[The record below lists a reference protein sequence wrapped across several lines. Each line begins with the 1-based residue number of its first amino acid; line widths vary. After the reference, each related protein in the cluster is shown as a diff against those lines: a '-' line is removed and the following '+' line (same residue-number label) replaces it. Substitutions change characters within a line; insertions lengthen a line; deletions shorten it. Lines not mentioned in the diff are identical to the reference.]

1 MTVDYKRVLLK
12 ENPFPFHAVS
22 NGTTWK
28 RNVTRPEKENNL
40 FTQERLRLLE
50 DQQSFT
56 YQSEY
61 CSKSGTN
68 IYIYIYA
75 FSRRFYPKRL
85 TLHSSDSFYILSALA
100 FPGNRTHDLG
110 VANAMLYQL
119 SYRKAV
125 KRWTFKKD
133 GTATISQRRPG
144 RPRKLTPRQER
155 LLMRRVEKNRH
166 ASSLQ
171 LSKEVESQTG
181 VTISRD
187 TIRHSLQ
194 RNGMHGCR
202 PRKKPLLKPRH
213 KKARLEFA
221 RAHADKDE
229 DYWHS
234 ILWSD
239 ETKIH
244 VFGTDGF
251 KTVRRRKGEEYK
263 EKCMVPTVKHGG
275 VLMWG
280 CMSAAGVGE
289 LHFIDGIMNSQMYCS
304 ILKEKMLPS
313 PRALGRRALF
323 QHDNDPKHTSK
334 ATVGFLKKN
343 RMKVIQWPSMSP
355 DLNPIEHLWGIL
367 KRQVEHHSPSSI
379 QSLKEVILEEWK
391 KIDLA
396 KCRQLVH
403 SMPRRLGA
411 VIKNHGGHTK
421 Y

>member
-1 MTVDYKRVLLK
+1 MSQDLRKKIISLHKKGEGYKKISKALLISQNTVAKV
-12 ENPFPFHAVS
+12 V
-22 NGTTWK
+22 
-28 RNVTRPEKENNL
+28 
-40 FTQERLRLLE
+40 Q
-50 DQQSFT
+50 
-56 YQSEY
+56 
-61 CSKSGTN
+61 
-68 IYIYIYA
+68 
-75 FSRRFYPKRL
+75 
-85 TLHSSDSFYILSALA
+85 
-100 FPGNRTHDLG
+100 
-110 VANAMLYQL
+110 
-119 SYRKAV
+119 
-125 KRWTFKKD
+125 TFKKD

-144 RPRKLTPRQER
+144 RPWKLTPRQER
-155 LLMRRVEKNRH
+155 LLMRRVEENRH

-171 LSKEVESQTG
+171 LSKEVESQIG

-187 TIRHSLQ
+187 TIRRTLQ

-213 KKARLEFA
+213 KKARLEFS

-229 DYWHS
+229 DYWDS

-239 ETKIH
+239 ETKIN

-251 KTVRRRKGEEYK
+251 KTVWRRKGEEYK
-263 EKCMVPTVKHGG
+263 EKCMVPPVKHGG
-275 VLMWG
+275 GSVLMWG

-289 LHFIDGIMNSQMYCS
+289 LLFIDGIMNSQMYCS

-313 PRALGRRALF
+313 LRALGRLALF

-343 RMKVIQWPSMSP
+343 RVKVIQWPSMSP

-367 KRQVEHHSPSSI
+367 KRQVEHHSPYSI
-379 QSLKEVILEEWK
+379 QSLKKVILEEWK

-396 KCRQLVH
+396 KCCQLVN

-411 VIKNHGGHTK
+411 IIKNHGGHTK

>member
-1 MTVDYKRVLLK
+1 MGCYVLCCGEYSWHLPTEARTRRVFGLILNGGDVLALLLTG
-12 ENPFPFHAVS
+12 F
-22 NGTTWK
+22 G
-28 RNVTRPEKENNL
+28 
-40 FTQERLRLLE
+40 
-50 DQQSFT
+50 
-56 YQSEY
+56 
-61 CSKSGTN
+61 KSL
-68 IYIYIYA
+68 I
-75 FSRRFYPKRL
+75 
-85 TLHSSDSFYILSALA
+85 
-100 FPGNRTHDLG
+100 
-110 VANAMLYQL
+110 YQL
-119 SYRKAV
+119 LPIVS
-125 KRWTFKKD
+125 
-133 GTATISQRRPG
+133 
-144 RPRKLTPRQER
+144 
-155 LLMRRVEKNRH
+155 EKQVCV
-166 ASSLQ
+166 SFIFQSLNIAQ
-171 LSKEVESQTG
+171 A
-181 VTISRD
+181 
-187 TIRHSLQ
+187 
-194 RNGMHGCR
+194 
-202 PRKKPLLKPRH
+202 LLKPRH
-213 KKARLEFA
+213 KKASLEFA

-229 DYWHS
+229 DYWDS

-239 ETKIH
+239 ETKIN
-244 VFGTDGF
+244 VFGT
-251 KTVRRRKGEEYK
+251 VWRRQGEEYK

-275 VLMWG
+275 GSVLMWG

-313 PRALGRRALF
+313 LRALGRRALF

-343 RMKVIQWPSMSP
+343 RVKVIQWPSVSP

>member
-1 MTVDYKRVLLK
+1 M
-12 ENPFPFHAVS
+12 
-22 NGTTWK
+22 W
-28 RNVTRPEKENNL
+28 RNVRG
-40 FTQERLRLLE
+40 QSVQRVHSLRRTPKLRGGGVEYMRVCVQASAAPSAVTNRCFVTAPHGREMSQDLRKKIISLHKKGEGYKKISKALLIS
-50 DQQSFT
+50 QNT
-56 YQSEY
+56 
-61 CSKSGTN
+61 
-68 IYIYIYA
+68 
-75 FSRRFYPKRL
+75 
-85 TLHSSDSFYILSALA
+85 
-100 FPGNRTHDLG
+100 
-110 VANAMLYQL
+110 VAKVVQ
-119 SYRKAV
+119 
-125 KRWTFKKD
+125 TFKKD

-144 RPRKLTPRQER
+144 RRRKLTPRQER
-155 LLMRRVEKNRH
+155 LLMRRVEENQH

-187 TIRHSLQ
+187 TIRRTLQ
-194 RNGMHGCR
+194 RNGMYGCR

-213 KKARLEFA
+213 KKVSLEFA

-229 DYWHS
+229 DYWDS

-239 ETKIH
+239 ETKLN

-251 KTVRRRKGEEYK
+251 KTVWRRKGEEYK

-275 VLMWG
+275 GSVLMWG

-289 LHFIDGIMNSQMYCS
+289 LYFIDGIMNSQMYCF

-313 PRALGRRALF
+313 LRALGRRALF
-323 QHDNDPKHTSK
+323 QHDPKHTSK

-343 RMKVIQWPSMSP
+343 RVKVIQWPSMSP

-391 KIDLA
+391 KDRSGKMSPTCSFHAL
-396 KCRQLVH
+396 KTWCCH
-403 SMPRRLGA
+403 
-411 VIKNHGGHTK
+411 
-421 Y
+421 